1 MPSLFRPPNGSTT
14 TAYRPPAHR
23 RDRSPGHGSDSGAW
37 GRRAAAPKAAE
48 QPAAQASNTTI
59 GIATEDDAE
68 DDALVA
74 TLTGI
79 VNRVYFDTENDIFV
93 DGTKR
98 TDEQEV
104 RSIIQAGELAVL
116 CLLPPPPASPGY
128 QTQQQDQ
135 HQQQRKAIGCIRIRH
150 ISDGVGELG
159 MMAIDPSQQ
168 GSGQGSAL
176 VRFAEEHIR
185 KTLGLSVSRLE
196 LLVPSGFQHAFKA
209 RLQAWYDRLGYR
221 MVRLGVFQ
229 DEYPKMAPLLRGPT
243 EYRVFEKTLVAA

>member
-1 MPSLFRPPNGSTT
+1 MDQPPPPTVPQLVAETVVPATT
-14 TAYRPPAHR
+14 VTPV
-23 RDRSPGHGSDSGAW
+23 PG
-37 GRRAAAPKAAE
+37 AAAPPPPKPAE
-48 QPAAQASNTTI
+48 QPPAQASNTTI
-59 GIATEDDAE
+59 EIATDDDAK

-93 DGTKR
+93 EGTKR
-98 TDEQEV
+98 TDELEV

-116 CLLPPPPASPGY
+116 YLLPPPASPGH
-128 QTQQQDQ
+128 QNQQQE
-135 HQQQRKAIGCIRIRH
+135 QQGPRKAIGCIRIRRV
-150 ISDGVGELG
+150 SDGVGELG
-159 MMAIDPSQQ
+159 MMAIDPAQQ
-168 GSGQGSAL
+168 GGGQGSAL
-176 VRFAEEHIR
+176 VRFAEGHIR
-185 KTLGLSVSRLE
+185 ETLGLSVSRLE

-229 DEYPKMAPLLRGPT
+229 DEYPKIAPLLRGPT